1 MLRIGSA
8 PQKFV
13 WWLGWVIIC
22 GVFFTPFF
30 RWRLKGWQVVPR
42 DGNFFLL
49 SNHTSAF
56 DPVWISWPL
65 ARRCNYMASA
75 ALFRIPFLGALIS
88 AYGAFP
94 KAKFVRDAQSMK
106 TLMRLY
112 KDDEIIVMFPE
123 GERTWDGRTRDVL
136 PGIGRLVRKLK
147 ARVVAGRIL
156 TGHMFHP
163 RWARYPRWVP
173 IRVEHEVL
181 EFEPGADVETINA
194 AISKAITIDV
204 EAIEAPRFSFGWR
217 LAEGLPDYLW
227 ACPHCHALRGLQVA
241 EDRDRVECTE
251 CGSTWRVD
259 IACKLHGTTNTTV
272 ARAHDVISQHRAA
285 LPLELES
292 TDDGVISLIP
302 RGADS
307 EPEEVA
313 RGRLRLD
320 PDALHVGEWSLPLAE
335 IRAISV
341 EIRNELWL
349 YQGDKRLRLEPG
361 SDSTLM
367 WAWFLQHG
375 KAAID
380 A

>member
-1 MLRIGSA
+1 M
-8 PQKFV
+8 
-13 WWLGWVIIC
+13 
-22 GVFFTPFF
+22 
-30 RWRLKGWQVVPR
+30 
-42 DGNFFLL
+42 
-49 SNHTSAF
+49 
-56 DPVWISWPL
+56 
-65 ARRCNYMASA
+65 
-75 ALFRIPFLGALIS
+75 
-88 AYGAFP
+88 
-94 KAKFVRDAQSMK
+94 
-106 TLMRLY
+106 
-112 KDDEIIVMFPE
+112 
-123 GERTWDGRTRDVL
+123 
-136 PGIGRLVRKLK
+136 
-147 ARVVAGRIL
+147 VAGRIL

-163 RWARYPRWVP
+163 RWAKYPRWVP

-241 EDRDRVECTE
+241 EDRDHVECTE

-259 IACKLHGTTNTTV
+259 IACKLHGTTNTSV

-320 PDALHVGEWSLPLAE
+320 PDTLHVGEWSLPLAD

-375 KAAID
+375 KAAVD

>member
-1 MLRIGSA
+1 MILLMLACTNECETADALATCLQPTMQADYYVEQSSA
-8 PQKFV
+8 YFDTMDYSTDVPAPPYSEQAAR
-13 WWLGWVIIC
+13 WEWPPWLKLTAYANIEEIDAGLVLL
-22 GVFFTPFF
+22 PS
-30 RWRLKGWQVVPR
+30 VVPER
-42 DGNFFLL
+42 DCRFFD
-49 SNHTSAF
+49 TQPF
-56 DPVWISWPL
+56 G
-65 ARRCNYMASA
+65 RCKVVFYYDDHDGKGCPIYEEFIFN
-75 ALFRIPFLGALIS
+75 
-88 AYGAFP
+88 
-94 KAKFVRDAQSMK
+94 DAG
-106 TLMRLY
+106 
-112 KDDEIIVMFPE
+112 EI
-123 GERTWDGRTRDVL
+123 TW
-136 PGIGRLVRKLK
+136 
-147 ARVVAGRIL
+147 
-156 TGHMFHP
+156 
-163 RWARYPRWVP
+163 
-173 IRVEHEVL
+173 
-181 EFEPGADVETINA
+181 
-194 AISKAITIDV
+194 
-204 EAIEAPRFSFGWR
+204 IEAWSDLEGYRPTTDADPWAARFSFGWR

-292 TDDGVISLIP
+292 NDDGVISLIP

-307 EPEEVA
+307 EPEVVA